1 MSIRLILKEM
11 RVNRLDVGRDSLTLV
26 FSSDTKMDPQRLVS
40 LAGQDPRRFQFLSE
54 NKFKVKTGRLSPPD
68 DLPKIEK
75 AIQAIHLH

>member
-11 RVNRLDVGRDSLTLV
+11 RINRLDVGRDSLILV

-54 NKFKVKTGRLSPPD
+54 NKLKVRIARLSPPD
-68 DLPKIEK
+68 DLPQIEK
-75 AIQAIHLH
+75 AIQSLHLH